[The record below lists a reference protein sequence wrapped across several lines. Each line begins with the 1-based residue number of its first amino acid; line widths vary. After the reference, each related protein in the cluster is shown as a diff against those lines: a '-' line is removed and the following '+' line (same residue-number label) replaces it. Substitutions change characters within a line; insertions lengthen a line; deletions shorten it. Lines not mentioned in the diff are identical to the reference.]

1 MKDYL
6 AFQETLAFQVQ
17 RGYPGFSWFPW
28 SAGSPRPPGSP
39 GPALE
44 GPKGSPGP
52 QGPPGRPGMY
62 MSGRGNGLFISP
74 FLLAGYSVF
83 RTLKSAIQRTLK
95 RNSLFYSWLHQFPW
109 HLIILSVM
117 YFIIYLKLN

>member
-17 RGYPGFSWFPW
+17 RVNQAFMVSGLVGPPG
-28 SAGSPRPPGSP
+28 PPGSP

-62 MSGRGNGLFISP
+62 MSGRGMVY
-74 FLLAGYSVF
+74 LLVHF
-83 RTLKSAIQRTLK
+83 CWQVIQ
-95 RNSLFYSWLHQFPW
+95 S
-109 HLIILSVM
+109 
-117 YFIIYLKLN
+117 